1 MEQCK
6 FGGLA
11 QDRASGAWA
20 HPEGAEA
27 YPNAQTLP
35 NCKSGRGVGEKAVK
49 ASHREGGWRKS
60 DTRLLPEVEESWT
73 VNNSASTYGKRPPE
87 AAARSKGKE
96 PMEQTPCPPLGAKGS
111 ADKTTPATA
120 PKTAGTSITSQG
132 GDAAA
137 GKTSRRSAS
146 VRDASVESSSAA
158 GAKDSAA
165 KKKPPTAPKTAG
177 SSTTSRGDGG
187 AAAAA
192 GAGRKR
198 SKKSTPGKDAADES
212 SSATGAKGS
221 AASEAAAEG
230 THTPSRKRKATSD
243 TADRART
250 GDSQEPRRMGT
261 RVRIASAEKKGF

>member
-1 MEQCK
+1 MPKRC
-6 FGGLA
+6 
-11 QDRASGAWA
+11 RTASRDGAWVRRRLTQ
-20 HPEGAEA
+20 G
-27 YPNAQTLP
+27 
-35 NCKSGRGVGEKAVK
+35 
-49 ASHREGGWRKS
+49 GGWRKS

-250 GDSQEPRRMGT
+250 GDSQGPPRKGT
-261 RVRIASAEKKGF
+261 RVRTASAKMKGL